1 MYGINKINTEDMQI
15 GNYAYS
21 EYTRQYYVV
30 SALPNI
36 IKKGHHIFALVR
48 LDGQGYYYK
57 CESLNELKNKI
68 SQDSETII
76 YKELIHE

>member
-1 MYGINKINTEDMQI
+1 MYGINKINTEDIQI

-21 EYTRQYYVV
+21 ECTRQYYVV

-36 IKKGHHIFALVR
+36 IKEGHHIFALIR

-68 SQDSETII
+68 SEDGETII

>member
-21 EYTRQYYVV
+21 DYTCQWYIV

-36 IKKGHHIFALVR
+36 IKEGYSICALIR
-48 LDGQGYYYK
+48 F
-57 CESLNELKNKI
+57 
-68 SQDSETII
+68 
-76 YKELIHE
+76 